1 MSGDGVVQSFQ
12 RQVRRPAERRA
23 LPSPVITACHLSKE
37 YRSTM
42 GRRRTGCA
50 STVTTVSREWQ
61 LQLAMR
67 RKAHSRKPIAE
78 RSILRRVVLASGQS
92 KGGLRAPPH
101 IIVDV
106 TCSTGLAESC
116 HSQSS
121 VSGRV
126 LPDASSRT
134 RRIAYRRNSAHFL
147 NLCSHVSG
155 PFGVSRLALQQ

>member
-92 KGGLRAPPH
+92 KGGLRAPRILSSTLRARLDWRKAATRNRPFLVGCCPMRRAERGALRTVEIRH
-101 IIVDV
+101 TSS
-106 TCSTGLAESC
+106 TCALT
-116 HSQSS
+116 SQ
-121 VSGRV
+121 GH
-126 LPDASSRT
+126 L
-134 RRIAYRRNSAHFL
+134 
-147 NLCSHVSG
+147 
-155 PFGVSRLALQQ
+155 VSRA